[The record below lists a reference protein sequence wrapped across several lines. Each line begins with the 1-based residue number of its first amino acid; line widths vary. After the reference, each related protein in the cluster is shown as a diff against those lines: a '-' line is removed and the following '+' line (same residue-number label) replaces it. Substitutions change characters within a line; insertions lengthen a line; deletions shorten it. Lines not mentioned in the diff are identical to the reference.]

1 MQIEM
6 RTSMQRE
13 AVAHLTAK
21 YAVTTQRRLQH
32 MNNEKDETIYNVPL
46 WEKVM
51 LTIDEAAAY
60 TGVGSRKIRQLTDN
74 ERCPFVLWNGS
85 KRLIKR
91 EEFVEFIKKQYS
103 I

>member
-1 MQIEM
+1 
-6 RTSMQRE
+6 
-13 AVAHLTAK
+13 
-21 YAVTTQRRLQH
+21 

-74 ERCPFVLWNGS
+74 ERCPFVFTYLPN
-85 KRLIKR
+85 KFLETRRKP
-91 EEFVEFIKKQYS
+91 
-103 I
+103 

>member
-1 MQIEM
+1 
-6 RTSMQRE
+6 
-13 AVAHLTAK
+13 
-21 YAVTTQRRLQH
+21 

-74 ERCPFVLWNGS
+74 ERCPFVYGMAQSDLS
-85 KRLIKR
+85 R
-91 EEFVEFIKKQYS
+91 EKNLLNL
-103 I
+103 

>member
-1 MQIEM
+1 
-6 RTSMQRE
+6 
-13 AVAHLTAK
+13 
-21 YAVTTQRRLQH
+21 

-91 EEFVEFIKKQYS
+91 EEFVALHFFLGDGFFAREIDRNLIRVKK
-103 I
+103 

>member
-1 MQIEM
+1 
-6 RTSMQRE
+6 
-13 AVAHLTAK
+13 
-21 YAVTTQRRLQH
+21 

-60 TGVGSRKIRQLTDN
+60 TGVGSRKIRQ
-74 ERCPFVLWNGS
+74 
-85 KRLIKR
+85 R

>member
-1 MQIEM
+1 
-6 RTSMQRE
+6 
-13 AVAHLTAK
+13 
-21 YAVTTQRRLQH
+21 

-85 KRLIKR
+85 KRLIIHR
-91 EEFVEFIKKQYS
+91 KKQAAFRLSFPGCRYS
-103 I
+103 QWPLSALT

>member
-1 MQIEM
+1 
-6 RTSMQRE
+6 
-13 AVAHLTAK
+13 
-21 YAVTTQRRLQH
+21 

-74 ERCPFVLWNGS
+74 ERWLKATYQERRIC
-85 KRLIKR
+85 
-91 EEFVEFIKKQYS
+91 
-103 I
+103 

>member
-1 MQIEM
+1 
-6 RTSMQRE
+6 
-13 AVAHLTAK
+13 
-21 YAVTTQRRLQH
+21 
-32 MNNEKDETIYNVPL
+32 MNNDEKDSAINNVPI

-60 TGVGSRKIRQLTDN
+60 TGVGGRKIRQLTDD
-74 ERCPFVLWNGS
+74 EKCPFVLWNGS

-91 EEFVEFIKKQYS
+91 EAFVEFIKKQYS